1 MLTADDL
8 FIFVHGTWEGK
19 RVKLS
24 HWRSGL
30 CVGVQHGTRKEEQV
44 WHKNTCVNISSSY
57 FAWQSDS
64 LRTFY
69 YKPLESTLAYINMM

>member
-1 MLTADDL
+1 M
-8 FIFVHGTWEGK
+8 
-19 RVKLS
+19 
-24 HWRSGL
+24 
-30 CVGVQHGTRKEEQV
+30 GVQHGTGKEEQV
-44 WHKNTCVNISSSY
+44 WYKNTCVNISSAY

>member
-1 MLTADDL
+1 MIYL
-8 FIFVHGTWEGK
+8 FSYMEHEMGK

-30 CVGVQHGTRKEEQV
+30 CMGVQRGTGKEEQV
-44 WHKNTCVNISSSY
+44 WYKNTRENISSSY

-69 YKPLESTLAYINMM
+69 YKPLERTLAYINMM